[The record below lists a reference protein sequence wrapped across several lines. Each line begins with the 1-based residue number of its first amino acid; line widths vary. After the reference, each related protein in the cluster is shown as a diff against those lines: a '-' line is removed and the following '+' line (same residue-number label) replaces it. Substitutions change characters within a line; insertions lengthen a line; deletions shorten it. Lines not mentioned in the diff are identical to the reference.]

1 MDSEQLTE
9 KLEEVA
15 KDPFSLPF
23 DPQEVIKEALYH
35 SDDEIR
41 SKAIN
46 LAGSFDAEEFI
57 EPLFHLIAE
66 DENLEI
72 RLAGL
77 HCLGDYLHRGVMAD
91 YHRLADSVDEIPVKY
106 EVEGL
111 TVVQF
116 QLIRDFLEKVV
127 EQEDWPEKLR
137 AEALLYYSR
146 VAPELAVSSIER
158 FYNTGET
165 ELVCGAVKAI
175 ARVETGDW
183 RKIIMREIMREV
195 SDPRR
200 LAALEAAAVHDIYEA
215 GPELVRILEEETD
228 EACAKAAVE
237 TLGYISWPEAEEY
250 LQQYARSNKSDISET
265 AQVALRRRSSG

>member
-1 MDSEQLTE
+1 MDFEQLTE
-9 KLEEVA
+9 KLEEIA

-41 SKAIN
+41 LKAMN

-57 EPLFHLIAE
+57 EPLFHVIAE
-66 DENLEI
+66 DENPDI

-77 HCLGDYLHRGVMAD
+77 QCLGDYLHRGVMAD
-91 YHRLADSVDEIPVKY
+91 YHRLGDSIEEIPAEY
-106 EVEGL
+106 EVAGL

-127 EQEDWPEKLR
+127 EQEDWPHHLR
-137 AEALLYYSR
+137 AEALLYYSK

-158 FYNTGET
+158 FYNTGEP

-175 ARVETGDW
+175 ARVETGEW

-195 SDPRR
+195 SDDRR
-200 LAALEAAAVHDIYEA
+200 LAALEAAAIHDIYEV

-228 EACAKAAVE
+228 EACAQAAVE
-237 TLGYISWPEAEEY
+237 TLGYISWPEAEKY
-250 LQQYARSNKSDISET
+250 LEQYARSNKSKIAET
-265 AQVALRRRSSG
+265 AQIALRRRSSG